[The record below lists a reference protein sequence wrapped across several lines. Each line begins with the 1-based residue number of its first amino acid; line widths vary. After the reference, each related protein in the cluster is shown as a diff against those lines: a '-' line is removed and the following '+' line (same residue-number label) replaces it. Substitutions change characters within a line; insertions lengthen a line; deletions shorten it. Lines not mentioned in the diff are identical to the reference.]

1 MSDHAGSDDAQEFDD
16 LEELG
21 AEGDHTPVPF
31 IGRRRLLTLGAVLA
45 LGAAIGIGLEQFEGD
60 DNDDRE
66 GGGRAMRDAAARG
79 FGPTPFLTPNASF
92 FRIDTAYTLPQ
103 VDAATWSVSVGGMVD
118 NPLTLTLAQLRAM
131 PQVERTITLS

>member
-1 MSDHAGSDDAQEFDD
+1 MSDSDDLEE

-92 FRIDTAYTLPQ
+92 FRIDTAFTLPK
-103 VDAATWSVSVGGMVD
+103 VDASTWTVEVGGMVD
-118 NPLTLTLAQLRAM
+118 HPLTLTLAQLRAM